1 MPQDNKN
8 FPPHQPGKNPGQ
20 NPGQRPQ
27 QNPGKPGQNPGQ
39 NPNWNKPNQG
49 KPQGYAEQKPGGA
62 VWSPKDI
69 ETLKTL
75 AQANTPVDTIASKL
89 GKSEDIIQAQARE
102 LNLVLEES

>member
-8 FPPHQPGKNPGQ
+8 FPQNQPGKNPGQ

-39 NPNWNKPNQG
+39 NPNWGNKPGQG
-49 KPQGYAEQKPGGA
+49 KPQGYAEQKDFGT
-62 VWSPKDI
+62 WSPKDI
-69 ETLKTL
+69 ETLKQL
-75 AQANTPVDTIASKL
+75 AQSNTPVDTIASKL
-89 GKSEDIIQAQARE
+89 GKSEDIIQAKARE